1 MQDIKSAVHL
11 GLASHHVP
19 VVPRCTL
26 ELTWQL
32 QCTRLCMQLD
42 QSKALSMFGV
52 GTMDAGDGLL
62 ATQIGMGCQFRLRA
76 FTRRRVQEWLAQSRG
91 NI

>member
-1 MQDIKSAVHL
+1 
-11 GLASHHVP
+11 
-19 VVPRCTL
+19 
-26 ELTWQL
+26 
-32 QCTRLCMQLD
+32 
-42 QSKALSMFGV
+42 MFGV

-91 NI
+91 RAWRELGLCF

>member
-1 MQDIKSAVHL
+1 LQDIKSAVHF

-32 QCTRLCMQLD
+32 QCTRLCMQLG
-42 QSKALSMFGV
+42 QSEALSMFGV

-62 ATQIGMGCQFRLRA
+62 AVGDRNHNHSRPQSGFFRDHIKC
-76 FTRRRVQEWLAQSRG
+76 
-91 NI
+91 N

>member
-32 QCTRLCMQLD
+32 QCTRLCMQLN

-62 ATQIGMGCQFRLRA
+62 ATQIGMGFDTPTPEGDGIL
-76 FTRRRVQEWLAQSRG
+76 
-91 NI
+91 

>member
-1 MQDIKSAVHL
+1 ML
-11 GLASHHVP
+11 
-19 VVPRCTL
+19 
-26 ELTWQL
+26 
-32 QCTRLCMQLD
+32 
-42 QSKALSMFGV
+42 GV

-62 ATQIGMGCQFRLRA
+62 ATQIGMGCQFRLCA